1 MDFQLMDYIVYG
13 LQLLMDFQLMEF
25 KLMGYMLMDLTE
37 WFCTA
42 KKGTQNIKRGP
53 KSPKRSS
60 VVLKPAPPT
69 GTGSFACASGPCCV
83 VGAVLPP
90 S

>member
-37 WFCTA
+37 CMLLLV
-42 KKGTQNIKRGP
+42 Q
-53 KSPKRSS
+53 
-60 VVLKPAPPT
+60 LK
-69 GTGSFACASGPCCV
+69 F
-83 VGAVLPP
+83 
-90 S
+90 

>member
-37 WFCTA
+37 CNVDSRYYQPFSDT
-42 KKGTQNIKRGP
+42 I
-53 KSPKRSS
+53 
-60 VVLKPAPPT
+60 
-69 GTGSFACASGPCCV
+69 
-83 VGAVLPP
+83 
-90 S
+90 